1 MLRLASILL
10 VGFCISLTGCS
21 QGGFSDL
28 DQYMADMRARPVGQI
43 DPIPPIKAAQSEE
56 YDVQT
61 ARAPFERP
69 LPAEVAIGEE
79 QLITLTPRAKQ
90 YLENF
95 SLDSLSMV
103 GTLERDGILWGLVTD
118 PDGAVHRVRPG
129 DYVGTNNGEILD
141 IKPTLIQIR
150 EATPSG
156 VDNKYVPRARQL
168 SLRERN

>member
-10 VGFCISLTGCS
+10 VGLCISLTGCS

-28 DQYMADMRARPVGQI
+28 DQYMAEMRARPVGQI
-43 DPIPPIKAAQSEE
+43 DPIPPIKATQSEQ

-69 LPAEVAIGEE
+69 LPAEVVIGEE
-79 QLITLTPRAKQ
+79 QLITLAPRAKQ

-118 PDGAVHRVRPG
+118 PDGAVHRVREG

-141 IKPTLIQIR
+141 ITPTLIQIR